1 MTTKKN
7 ILIISYSPLHRDPRI
22 LRQIQALKDDYNLQT
37 VGFTNPNINGVDF
50 FELPMLPLSKTYIQK
65 FYKAFRIMF
74 QSKKRILSRVCS
86 TKHLCSYKYNKP
98 DCIFANDWNGLYAAK
113 ILKDKN
119 GWSCK
124 VYFDAHEYF
133 PLYRENFKWKFFE
146 KPLIEYAFNKAK
158 KYISIMST
166 VCPTL
171 ANMYDDYFGFEKGF
185 VRVITNSPDFEP
197 DLKPVK
203 VGEKIRMIHHG
214 AAMRARNLE
223 TMIDVMEYLP
233 SEKYELN
240 FMLVQSD
247 KGYYEELIKRASKYK
262 NINFLDPVP
271 FDKIPEFTNQFD
283 IGLFI
288 LNNKIVNYKFA
299 LPNKFFE
306 FVQAR
311 LAIAIGDS
319 PEMRNYLEKYNLGVS
334 AKSNSPKAL
343 AEEILKLSKDDI
355 YRFKQNAHK
364 YAKELSA
371 ENHKKLLKEIAVELS
386 K

>member
-1 MTTKKN
+1 MKSM
-7 ILIISYSPLHRDPRI
+7 LIISYSLLHRDPRI
-22 LRQIQALKDDYNLQT
+22 LRQIETFRNE
-37 VGFTNPNINGVDF
+37 FTIETIGYTDSNQEIP
-50 FELPMLPLSKTYIQK
+50 
-65 FYKAFRIMF
+65 FYKVSTVLYKTFADKIRFAFTLLFSNIF
-74 QSKKRILSRVCS
+74 CKEKFLDKDLNIIELEKENISV
-86 TKHLCSYKYNKP
+86 P
-98 DCIFANDWNGLYAAK
+98 DIIIANDWNGLYSACRLKELKGWKSK
-113 ILKDKN
+113 I
-119 GWSCK
+119 
-124 VYFDAHEYF
+124 YFDSHEYF
-133 PLYRENFKWKFFE
+133 PKYRESLVWKFFFR
-146 KPLIEYAFNKAK
+146 PQILYTLK
-158 KYISIMST
+158 KYKNSFDIMST

-171 ANMYDDYFGFEKGF
+171 ARMYENYFGFEENT
-185 VRVITNSPDFEP
+185 VRVVTNSLDYEEKLIPQ
-197 DLKPVK
+197 PVN
-203 VGEKIRMIHHG
+203 EKIRIIHHG
-214 AAMRARNLE
+214 GAMKARQLE
-223 TMIDVMEYLP
+223 KMIDMMEYLP

-306 FVQAR
+306 FVQTR

-355 YRFKQNAHK
+355 YRYKQNAHRC
-364 YAKELSA
+364 AQELSD
-371 ENHKKLLKEIAVELS
+371 ESNKKLLKEIAGEPS